1 MEKLF
6 FLKCRTVGK
15 CERAGRWRG
24 IKRRNIWLS
33 RLAAAWKC
41 MTYQARLHCQCKTL
55 QTRRALSSESH
66 SSALLINSLWELN
79 YIRSN
84 LHRHT
89 LEPAGGR
96 TRYCSWC
103 SWCWWCW
110 DVHEDDGQMTN
121 ETLSFCDVMTHRSWF
136 NIIHL
141 MDRKHILG
149 LVLVPTVLYFLNLL
163 MWWKSWG
170 TEEILFHFSVCCLV
184 MKWVFD
190 SQWCDWIRASCWWVG
205 APVGGSISR
214 YLDLYLWRTCHW
226 AEWSLKQV
234 SRNFSTSINIIMIYF
249 LQSSH
254 RSCIAPETRRVSG
267 SALISISNSNLH
279 MCSSSHVCI
288 TSQSVSSHILTSI
301 LFLTQAA
308 NGSKCCGK
316 L

>member
-1 MEKLF
+1 MYVWTRVSEGVGNSAWSRRVGSNGEIVMEKLF

-41 MTYQARLHCQCKTL
+41 MTYQARLHCQRKTL
-55 QTRRALSSESH
+55 QTRRVLSSESH

-121 ETLSFCDVMTHRSWF
+121 ETLSFCDVMTHGSWF

-149 LVLVPTVLYFLNLL
+149 LVLVPTVVPFWICWCDGNHEGLKKLSFWFPVMWLNIGQLL
-163 MWWKSWG
+163 VGGWVLRWG
-170 TEEILFHFSVCCLV
+170 DRPLV
-184 MKWVFD
+184 STFTSGGE
-190 SQWCDWIRASCWWVG
+190 SQWRATEHSG
-205 APVGGSISR
+205 AWNRSAGTSVPPSISS
-214 YLDLYLWRTCHW
+214 WFISFSHHIVHV
-226 AEWSLKQV
+226 SLQRPDV
-234 SRNFSTSINIIMIYF
+234 FQDQ
-249 LQSSH
+249 L
-254 RSCIAPETRRVSG
+254 
-267 SALISISNSNLH
+267 
-279 MCSSSHVCI
+279 
-288 TSQSVSSHILTSI
+288 
-301 LFLTQAA
+301 
-308 NGSKCCGK
+308 
-316 L
+316 